1 MVAAAPCPDRA
12 RNSGLELSIASNCRG
27 QHIGK
32 PPDYTGFFDEYVWSD
47 IRTVTSDLPC
57 RRAGG
62 SPAANDA
69 PIDSMPSFS
78 ATTGGATADS
88 GVTSRGRSVGVVE
101 PQIAEFS
108 EPLAL
113 ACGRWLPRFELA
125 YETYGKLNAD
135 ASNAVLICHALNASH
150 HVAGYYANDQDNV
163 GWWDNMIGPGKP
175 LDTGRFFVVG
185 VNNLGSCFGST
196 GPLSINPDTGRAW
209 GGDFPLVT
217 VEDWVDA
224 QARLADRLGIAQF
237 AAVMGGS
244 LGGMQA
250 LAWAVRYPQRIRHAL
265 VIAAA
270 PNLSAQNIAFNE
282 VARQAILSDP
292 DFHGGDFAAHL
303 TLPRRGLRV
312 ARMIGHITYLSDLQ
326 MEEKFG
332 RSLREGIKFSFAPEF
347 QIESYLRYQGEKFA
361 EYFDANTYLRITK
374 ALDYYDPAQA
384 SGGDLATAL
393 APAECRFLVASFKTD
408 WRFPPARSREIVKA
422 LVDRR
427 RDVSYAEIDAPHG
440 HDAFLLDNPQYHAV
454 VRTWFENIASDADY
468 STFRFGAEVKRK
480 VDERERQSQRADF
493 ATIADWLAP
502 GSQVLDLGCGDGSLL
517 AYLMRERSVRGYGI
531 EIADEGVLASVR
543 NGINVLQ
550 SDLESGLA
558 GFDDASFDCVIL
570 SQTLQAMRHTE
581 EIVAEMLRVGRE
593 VIVTFPN
600 FGHWTHRWQILKGR
614 MPVSEK
620 LPYEWYDTPN
630 IHLCTVADFDVF
642 LRDRGCVV
650 ENRVVLAGGR
660 AVSMLPNLLGELAIY
675 RFRRA

>member
-1 MVAAAPCPDRA
+1 
-12 RNSGLELSIASNCRG
+12 
-27 QHIGK
+27 
-32 PPDYTGFFDEYVWSD
+32 
-47 IRTVTSDLPC
+47 
-57 RRAGG
+57 
-62 SPAANDA
+62 
-69 PIDSMPSFS
+69 MPSFS
-78 ATTGGATADS
+78 ATTGGVTAAPKP
-88 GVTSRGRSVGVVE
+88 GVKSVGRVE
-101 PQIAEFS
+101 AQVAAFD
-108 EPLAL
+108 EPLL
-113 ACGRWLPRFELA
+113 LQCGQWLQRFELA
-125 YETYGKLNAD
+125 YETYGTLNAD

-150 HVAGYYANDQDNV
+150 HVAGTYANDPENV

-175 LDTGRFFVVG
+175 VDTRRFFVVG

-196 GPLSINPDTGRAW
+196 GPLSINPDTGRSW

-250 LAWAVRYPQRIRHAL
+250 LSWAIRYPQRIRHAL

-282 VARQAILSDP
+282 VARAAIMTDP
-292 DFHGGDFAAHL
+292 DFHGGHFGAQG

-332 RSLREGIKFSFAPEF
+332 RSLREGLKFSFAPEF
-347 QIESYLRYQGEKFA
+347 QIESYLRYQGDKFA

-374 ALDYYDPAQA
+374 ALDYFDPAQA
-384 SGGDLATAL
+384 TGGNLGRAL
-393 APAECRFLVASFKTD
+393 MPASCRFLVASFTTD

-422 LVDRR
+422 LVDHR
-427 RDVSYAEIDAPHG
+427 RDVSYAEINAPHG
-440 HDAFLLDNPQYHAV
+440 HDAFLLDDPQYHGL
-454 VRTWFENIASDADY
+454 VRTYLENVASDADY
-468 STFRFGAEVKRK
+468 STFRFGAEVKRQ
-480 VDERERQSQRADF
+480 VEERERQAHRADF
-493 ATIADWLAP
+493 ATIAGWVTKGA
-502 GSQVLDLGCGDGSLL
+502 QVLDLGCGDGSLL
-517 AYLMRERSVRGYGI
+517 AYLARERNAKGYGI

-620 LPYEWYDTPN
+620 LPYQWYDTPN
-630 IHLCTVADFDVF
+630 IHLCTVADFDAF
-642 LRDRGCVV
+642 LRERNCVV

-660 AVSMLPNLLGELAIY
+660 AVSVLSNLLGELAIY

>member
-1 MVAAAPCPDRA
+1 
-12 RNSGLELSIASNCRG
+12 
-27 QHIGK
+27 
-32 PPDYTGFFDEYVWSD
+32 
-47 IRTVTSDLPC
+47 
-57 RRAGG
+57 
-62 SPAANDA
+62 
-69 PIDSMPSFS
+69 MPSFS
-78 ATTGGATADS
+78 ATTGGVTAAAPP
-88 GVTSRGRSVGVVE
+88 GAKSVGRVE
-101 PQIAEFS
+101 AQVAAFD
-108 EPLAL
+108 EPLPL
-113 ACGRWLPRFELA
+113 ACGQWLQRFELA

-150 HVAGYYANDQDNV
+150 HVAGTYANDPENV

-175 LDTGRFFVVG
+175 VDTRRFFVVG

-196 GPLSINPDTGRAW
+196 GPLSINPDTGRSW

-250 LAWAVRYPQRIRHAL
+250 LSWAIRYPQRIRHAL

-282 VARQAILSDP
+282 VARQAIMTDP
-292 DFHGGDFAAHL
+292 DFHGGHFGAQG

-332 RSLREGIKFSFAPEF
+332 RSLREGLKFSFAPEF
-347 QIESYLRYQGEKFA
+347 QIESYLRYQGDKFA

-374 ALDYYDPAQA
+374 ALDYFDPA
-384 SGGDLATAL
+384 LATGGNLGRAL
-393 APAECRFLVASFKTD
+393 MPASCRFLVASFTTD

-422 LVDRR
+422 LVDHR

-440 HDAFLLDNPQYHAV
+440 HDAFLLDDPQYHAL
-454 VRTWFENIASDADY
+454 VRTYMEGVASDADY
-468 STFRFGAEVKRK
+468 STFRFGAEVKRQ
-480 VDERERQSQRADF
+480 VEERERQVRRADF
-493 ATIADWLAP
+493 ATIAAWVAP
-502 GSQVLDLGCGDGSLL
+502 GAQVLDLGCGDGSLL
-517 AYLMRERSVRGYGI
+517 AYLARERNVKGYGI
-531 EIADEGVLASVR
+531 EIADEGVVASVR

-614 MPVSEK
+614 MPVSEE
-620 LPYEWYDTPN
+620 LPYQWYDTPN
-630 IHLCTVADFDVF
+630 IHLCTVADFDAF
-642 LRDRGCVV
+642 LRERDCVV
-650 ENRVVLAGGR
+650 ENRVVLSGGR
-660 AVSMLPNLLGELAIY
+660 AVSVLPNLLGELAIY

>member
-1 MVAAAPCPDRA
+1 
-12 RNSGLELSIASNCRG
+12 
-27 QHIGK
+27 
-32 PPDYTGFFDEYVWSD
+32 
-47 IRTVTSDLPC
+47 
-57 RRAGG
+57 
-62 SPAANDA
+62 
-69 PIDSMPSFS
+69 MPSFS
-78 ATTGGATADS
+78 ATTGGAAATAAS
-88 GVTSRGRSVGVVE
+88 PGRSVGVVE
-101 PQIAEFS
+101 PQVAQFS
-108 EPLAL
+108 EPMQL
-113 ACGRWLPRFELA
+113 ACGQWLSRFELA
-125 YETYGKLNAD
+125 YETYGTLNAD
-135 ASNAVLICHALNASH
+135 KSNAVLVCHALNASH
-150 HVAGYYANDQDNV
+150 HVAGYYAGDEDNV
-163 GWWDNMIGPGKP
+163 GWWDNLIGPGKP
-175 LDTGRFFVVG
+175 LDTKRFFVVG

-196 GPLSINPDTGRAW
+196 GPLSLNPDTGKPW
-209 GGDFPLVT
+209 GGDFPVVT

-250 LAWAVRYPQRIRHAL
+250 LCWAIRYPQRIRHAL

-282 VARQAILSDP
+282 VARQAIMTDP
-292 DFHGGDFAAHL
+292 DFHDGHFAAHA

-332 RSLREGIKFSFAPEF
+332 RSLRDGLRFSFAPEF

-374 ALDYYDPAQA
+374 ALDYFDPA
-384 SGGDLATAL
+384 LATGGELARAL
-393 APAECRFLVASFKTD
+393 SPATCKFLVASFTTD
-408 WRFPPARSREIVKA
+408 WRFPPSRSREIVKA

-427 RDVSYAEIDAPHG
+427 RDVCYAEIDAPHG
-440 HDAFLLDNPQYHAV
+440 HDAFLLDDPQYHAL
-454 VRTWFENIASDADY
+454 VRAYFENVASDADY
-468 STFRFGAEVKRK
+468 STFRFGAEVRRK
-480 VDERERQSQRADF
+480 LEERDRQAQRADF
-493 ATIADWLAP
+493 ATIASWVAP
-502 GSQVLDLGCGDGSLL
+502 GAQVLDLGCGDGSLL
-517 AYLMRERSVRGYGI
+517 AYLARERNAKGYGI
-531 EIADEGVLASVR
+531 EIADEGVLASVK

-600 FGHWTHRWQILKGR
+600 FGHWTHRWQILRGR

-620 LPYEWYDTPN
+620 LPYQWYDTPN
-630 IHLCTVADFDVF
+630 IHLCTVADFDAF
-642 LRDRGCVV
+642 LRERNCVV
-650 ENRVVLAGGR
+650 ENRVVLAAGR
-660 AVSMLPNLLGELAIY
+660 SVHVLPNLLGELAIY